1 MGGSASQIGTTCPVI
16 VQGWRHM
23 VHRHGKRLNH
33 ERLRL
38 RQVHPKKAEYI
49 SGKDPMSLI
58 VKTILLEAIQP
69 TNSTL
74 KENES

>member
-16 VQGWRHM
+16 VQGR
-23 VHRHGKRLNH
+23 GKHLNH
-33 ERLRL
+33 EQLRL
-38 RQVHPKKAEYI
+38 RQVHPRKAEYI

-58 VKTILLEAIQP
+58 VKPILLEAIQP

>member
-1 MGGSASQIGTTCPVI
+1 
-16 VQGWRHM
+16 
-23 VHRHGKRLNH
+23 
-33 ERLRL
+33 LRL